1 MTREQ
6 GPSRGHNDTS
16 LDAVYRNW
24 WTADKGAVNKDAMA
38 YVMAVDRLQ
47 APLYDKFV
55 KLEALYDTNPRTNL
69 WQNQSAAE
77 VLGHVIENVVAS
89 NIDTVTASI
98 ATTDVRA
105 RFMTTDADWDQQRTA
120 KHLEW
125 YADGLSA
132 LFDVGEKCRYGF
144 KAAAIKGTGLTKV
157 YIDEFDTIR
166 VDSVLVDDI
175 VVDEIE
181 TRNGQP
187 RQLHYRTLLDREDM
201 KAQFPE
207 YAQEI
212 SEAQM
217 APGRN
222 WRLWAGYRPVKQ
234 NEIVVIE
241 SWRLPIGTKG
251 KKGYRA
257 GRHVICID
265 GCDLLDEEWHKPFFP
280 FAKMTWTR
288 PVRGWYGIS
297 LAERISGIQRA
308 LNKRN
313 WQINA
318 TLDRS
323 AAPTTY
329 VQIADAKM
337 AVQSVNR
344 IGNIVVYKAAVP
356 VTPNPPLVSNETYQS
371 RTDLRSAAYEES
383 GVSRMA
389 AQSVKPAGL
398 DSGVAM
404 REYRD
409 QTTQRFAMQ
418 EKGFEQFWLDTV
430 WLIIDCSKD
439 LGALAP
445 VVNKKTKFGAKKL
458 QWTDVD
464 MGDIKTQ
471 ICAASTISQTPAGRE
486 QAVVEW
492 AQAGIVSQDEARRLM
507 DHPDLE
513 RAMSIYTAA
522 LDDIEFTIEA
532 LHDGHV
538 VMPEPYQNIKLGV
551 WRVQQQYLLDRDDGA
566 PEEILEALRQWI
578 VQAAAIL
585 NPPAPAALPPGAPAQ
600 PGMPAQPGA
609 PVPGQPMPG
618 AVDPNAMPPMMQPP
632 PVGGPAQGAF
642 APNSYAPM
650 TLS

>member
-16 LDAVYRNW
+16 LDAVYKNW
-24 WTADKGAVNKDAMA
+24 WNAEKGAVNKDAMA

-47 APLYDKFV
+47 APLFDKFV
-55 KLEALYDTNPRTNL
+55 KLESLYDTNPRTNI
-69 WQNQSAAE
+69 WQNKTAAE
-77 VLGHVIENVVAS
+77 ILGIVTENVIAS
-89 NIDTVTASI
+89 NVDTVTASI
-98 ATTDVRA
+98 AATDVRA
-105 RFMTTDADWDQQRTA
+105 RFMTTDANWDQQRTA

-132 LFDVGEKCRYGF
+132 LFDIGEKCRYAF
-144 KAAAIKGTGLTKV
+144 KAAAIKGTGLNKV
-157 YIDEFDTIR
+157 YIDEFGDIR

-175 VVDEIE
+175 VIDEIE
-181 TRNGQP
+181 TRNGMP
-187 RQLHYRTLLDREDM
+187 RQMHYRTLLDREDM

-212 SEAQM
+212 AEAQM

-241 SWRLPIGTKG
+241 SWRLPTGNRN
-251 KKGYRA
+251 KKGYKP
-257 GRHVICID
+257 GRHTICID
-265 GCDLLDEEWHKPFFP
+265 GCDLLDEEWHKTFFP
-280 FAKMTWTR
+280 FAKVTWTR
-288 PVRGWYGIS
+288 PIRGWYGIS
-297 LAERISGIQRA
+297 LAERIAGIQRA

-313 WQINA
+313 WQIER
-318 TLDRS
+318 TLDQV
-323 AAPTTY
+323 AQPTMF
-329 VQIADAKM
+329 VQMADAKL
-337 AVQSVNR
+337 AVQTVNR
-344 IGNIVVYKAAVP
+344 IGNIAVYKAAVP
-356 VTPNPPLVSNETYQS
+356 VTPTFPQVNPEVYQS
-371 RTDLRSAAYEES
+371 RTDLRASAYEES

-418 EKGFEQFWLDTV
+418 EKAFEQFWLDTV
-430 WLIIDCSKD
+430 WLVIDCCKD
-439 LGALAP
+439 LGAEAP
-445 VVNKKTKFGAKKL
+445 VVNKKTKFGSKRIKWA
-458 QWTDVD
+458 DVD
-464 MGDIKTQ
+464 MQDIRVQ

-492 AQAGIVSQDEARRLM
+492 AQAGIISQDEARRLM

-522 LDDIEFTIEA
+522 LDDIEYTIEA
-532 LHDGHV
+532 LEEGHV

-551 WRVQQQYLLDRDDGA
+551 WRIQQEYLRVRDDGA

-585 NPPAPAALPPGAPAQ
+585 NPAPPAAIPASSSAQ
-600 PGMPAQPGA
+600 PSAPQLGA
-609 PVPGQPMPG
+609 GGPPMSGQP
-618 AVDPNAMPPMMQPP
+618 DPNAMPGFQAPP
-632 PVGGPAQGAF
+632 AVGGAAQGAF
-642 APNSYAPM
+642 APGTYAPM
-650 TLS
+650 AS